1 MKRDFNDLF
10 LRDNMDEELYRTE
23 SFSSSVFIRLPNNR
37 NSLRSLFYVTVH
49 AFVWLFHLFV
59 TASAFN

>member
-1 MKRDFNDLF
+1 
-10 LRDNMDEELYRTE
+10 MDEKLTRE

-37 NSLRSLFYVTVH
+37 NSLRSLFYVTLCMH
-49 AFVWLFHLFV
+49 LCGFFHLFV